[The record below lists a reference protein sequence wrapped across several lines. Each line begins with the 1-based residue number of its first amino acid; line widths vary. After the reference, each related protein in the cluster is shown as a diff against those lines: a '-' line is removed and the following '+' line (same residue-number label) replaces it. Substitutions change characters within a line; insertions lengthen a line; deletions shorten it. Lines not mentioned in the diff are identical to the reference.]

1 MAVDLPVEVVRGH
14 GGERGRPFSLAL
26 APLLLDLDGG
36 IDAACDEL
44 KPVAGVGARPLP
56 PVAAPRGRGA
66 AGGGSCRG
74 GGGEEERRFVGGGR
88 GAPAAG
94 RGRRGGAR

>member
-44 KPVAGVGARPLP
+44 KPVAGLVSRPLQRGHPLGGARP
-56 PVAAPRGRGA
+56 GGGGA
-66 AGGGSCRG
+66 CGAGGG
-74 GGGEEERRFVGGGR
+74 GGGERGWAAPGGPQRGSGGEE
-88 GAPAAG
+88 AA
-94 RGRRGGAR
+94 